1 MSLGEYLSQANREIQ
16 PIPNENNEIYE
27 ARMNEFCM
35 NYMNK
40 TADEPLVNHGIARP
54 KCSISP
60 INVSS
65 VIDSSISNIEP
76 EKIQNESY
84 LTTSVNYNQ
93 FNVSP
98 SLNKVTAIPSI
109 SSLFYDSGFQSYHD
123 ISNNNNNNSSALLT
137 STNSPYVPASSSK
150 FRKLTERPSLT
161 HLNPKPTIQFQST
174 PNKNLNSMDSF
185 IQSMPTAPQNTSR
198 INFRSIDDL
207 AKSSTSSISQ
217 EAKPKDEVKVARPL
231 VLKNSNTNDNVSVN
245 FQPNPSIAAL
255 PNTNIAFNEQL
266 RMLSQSLYQNKEN
279 SQEFLSKIK
288 RKPRTQITKQQREI
302 LEYAYSLKSYPDSNE
317 VEYLCHVLGFEENVI
332 RVSIFFYFVRFY
344 SDLINLIF
352 IILDMV
358 PKQES

>member
-1 MSLGEYLSQANREIQ
+1 MSLGEYLNQANREIQ

-123 ISNNNNNNSSALLT
+123 ISNNNNSSALLT

-332 RVSIFFYFVRFY
+332 RVSTFFFILLEFI
-344 SDLINLIF
+344 LILLN
-352 IILDMV
+352 
-358 PKQES
+358 